1 MTYYYTAFGLSISSQ
16 LEFSELLPIDPAPT
30 DLTITLGKTP
40 NALAQVSVSN
50 FMTQANETEY
60 LLQIQDVANYYI
72 VNNYHIT
79 IELLDESNLP
89 LARSYFLGT
98 VLGALLARR
107 GFFTLHS
114 SAINVNGKAILFCG
128 KSGAGKSTTAA
139 YFEMQGHPLISDDIC
154 PIYQD
159 AQGKVFTHSGIP
171 QMKLWQD
178 AINHF
183 GIPQT
188 DSLKRLIQRNN
199 KFARPLSDSFH
210 QHPTEVAK
218 IFFLQTNR
226 KNEFTIEKLRS
237 DQKISQLNLNAYLSN
252 TFAKIKS
259 TPKWF
264 FTVTSIASKTDC
276 YLVTRPD
283 QKTIDEKYY
292 KMILEAM
299 RE

>member
-1 MTYYYTAFGLSISSQ
+1 
-16 LEFSELLPIDPAPT
+16 
-30 DLTITLGKTP
+30 
-40 NALAQVSVSN
+40 
-50 FMTQANETEY
+50 
-60 LLQIQDVANYYI
+60 
-72 VNNYHIT
+72 
-79 IELLDESNLP
+79 LDESNLP

-159 AQGKVFTHSGIP
+159 AQGKVFTHS
-171 QMKLWQD
+171 
-178 AINHF
+178 